1 MEFLIYYII
10 IGFVFLGGFLFTVHK
25 SQELKEKINDVI
37 NRHYVQSDEID
48 NREVIVFLFWVV
60 ATVFYVVFWPVL
72 LIKIISGAVKKVFS
86 K

>member
-10 IGFVFLGGFLFTVHK
+10 VGFVFFGGFVFAVHR

-48 NREVIVFLFWVV
+48 NREVIVFFFWFV
-60 ATVFYVVFWPVL
+60 AIVFYVVFWPVL
-72 LIKIISGAVKKVFS
+72 LIKIFFSAIKKVFV